1 MEAESLLK
9 EIEGIKSQV
18 ERVERAI
25 DQSGIGL
32 LAELEARRLL
42 EENLALLLSPDL
54 LRGLSFLGQALD
66 ETPSLVRALR
76 VLRSLD
82 QAGALEFADMMAG
95 AVPDALPSVLEPTN
109 LRIFGNL
116 AVWLQFLTTLDPAAV
131 SAAVETVS
139 REFGQVLSPD
149 IMANPPR
156 VGLGGL
162 LGALRDPEVQAG
174 LGLLMIF
181 LKAFGRAMKE
191 LGSRQLSMG
200 KG

>member
-18 ERVERAI
+18 NRIEQAI
-25 DQSGIGL
+25 DASGIGL

-54 LRGLSFLGQALD
+54 LRGLSFLGQALE
-66 ETPSLVRALR
+66 ETPSLLRALR

-82 QAGALEFADMMAG
+82 QAGALEFAEMMAG
-95 AVPDALPSVLEPTN
+95 AVPDALSAVLEPTN

-131 SAAVETVS
+131 SAAAEVVGQK
-139 REFGQVLSPD
+139 FGEVLSPET
-149 IMANPPR
+149 IANPPK

-162 LGALRDPEVQAG
+162 IGALRDPEVQAG
-174 LGLLMIF
+174 LGLLVLF
-181 LKAFGRAMKE
+181 LRAFGRAMKE
-191 LGSRQLSMG
+191 LGSRQLSVG